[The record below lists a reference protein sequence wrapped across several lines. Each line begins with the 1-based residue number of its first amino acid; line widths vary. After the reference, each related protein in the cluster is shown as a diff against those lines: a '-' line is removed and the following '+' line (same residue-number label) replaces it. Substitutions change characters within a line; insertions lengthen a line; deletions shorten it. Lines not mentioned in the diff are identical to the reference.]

1 MALQD
6 YLDQAIKKV
15 CPIHGISFGIL
26 TDKST
31 WIVHYEE
38 QATSEQKAKAEEV
51 LKNFEWN
58 DHIESRE
65 NRKQKIEEHKNSL
78 HMKAQYVLWKKDNPN
93 KNFEDFI
100 DYVEAIEI

>member
-6 YLDQAIKKV
+6 YLDQLIKKV
-15 CPIHGISFGIL
+15 CPIHGISFGKLEDRETWRINYEGTA
-26 TDKST
+26 TD
-31 WIVHYEE
+31 
-38 QATSEQKAKAEEV
+38 EQKVKAELI

-58 DHIESRE
+58 DEIEQRE
-65 NRKQKIEEHKNSL
+65 ARKQKIEFHKNNL
-78 HMKAQYVLWKKDNPN
+78 HMKAQYVLWQKENPE